1 MRSDKKILCAFLL
14 NLFFS
19 VFEFVGGMITGSAA
33 IISDSIHDL
42 GDALS
47 IGTSYFLERKSKKA
61 ADNKYTYGY
70 GRYSV
75 LGGVI
80 TVVILI
86 IGSTAAIFN
95 GVMRIINPTPINY
108 DGMIILALFGAAVNL
123 IAAYFTRDGE
133 SVNQRAV
140 NLHMLEDVLGWIAVL
155 VGAVIM
161 RFTDLAFI
169 DPLMSIGI
177 AIFILINAV
186 RTLGASIE
194 LLLEKTPHGIDVSEI
209 REHLCEID
217 GVTDVHHIHIWSLDE
232 TTNCATMH
240 IVADG
245 DYAEIK
251 SAVRHELAEHGI
263 THTTL
268 ELESTA
274 EDCSAQ
280 ECTPHW
286 EVHNHGCHHHHGHG
300 HHHHKPT

>member
-1 MRSDKKILCAFLL
+1 ML

-19 VFEFVGGMITGSAA
+19 IVEFVGGMITGSAA
-33 IISDSIHDL
+33 IISDSVHDL
-42 GDALS
+42 GDAVS
-47 IGTSYFLERKSKKA
+47 IGASYFLEKKSKKA
-61 ADNKYTYGY
+61 ADERYTYGY

-86 IGSTAAIFN
+86 IGSTAAIVN
-95 GVMRIINPTPINY
+95 GVIRIIYPTPINY

-123 IAAYFTRDGE
+123 IAAYFTREGE

-140 NLHMLEDVLGWIAVL
+140 NLHMLEDVLGWVAVL

-177 AIFILINAV
+177 AVFILINAT
-186 RTLGASIE
+186 RTLIE
-194 LLLEKTPHGIDVSEI
+194 SVELFLEKTPRGISVDEI
-209 REHLCEID
+209 EEHILGID
-217 GVTDVHHIHIWSLDE
+217 GVTDVHHLHIWSLDGV
-232 TTNCATMH
+232 TNCATMH

-245 DYAEIK
+245 DHAEIK

-280 ECTPHW
+280 ECTPHGDS
-286 EVHNHGCHHHHGHG
+286 HNHGCHHHHHGHG
-300 HHHHKPT
+300 HHHH

>member
-19 VFEFVGGMITGSAA
+19 IVEFVGGMITGSAA
-33 IISDSIHDL
+33 IISDSVHDL
-42 GDALS
+42 GDAVS
-47 IGTSYFLERKSKKA
+47 IGASYFLEKKSKKA
-61 ADNKYTYGY
+61 ADERYTYGY

-86 IGSTAAIFN
+86 IGSTAAIVN
-95 GVMRIINPTPINY
+95 GVIRIIYPTPINY

-123 IAAYFTRDGE
+123 IAAYFTREGE

-169 DPLMSIGI
+169 DPLMSICI

-186 RTLGASIE
+186 RTLGVSIE

-217 GVTDVHHIHIWSLDE
+217 GVTDVHHIHIWSLDGV
-232 TTNCATMH
+232 TNCATMH

-245 DYAEIK
+245 DHAEIK

-280 ECTPHW
+280 ECTPHGDS
-286 EVHNHGCHHHHGHG
+286 HNHGCHHHHHGHG
-300 HHHHKPT
+300 HHHH